1 MIIYVSS
8 IWLTRSLVITAAAV
22 TTIYKYMY
30 SIRIWRWQSFSN
42 GGPLPSTQPRAPIRA
57 TLSTPPLR
65 RLNSPSLSHLC
76 PPLVHPL
83 SSSPYAFLPFLA
95 SGYLYSIFASFSL
108 SPFSDYD
115 FHVLRVLHL
124 LPFPSVSIVFLIQ
137 LSLLRRFS
145 SSICAFLLS
154 SVLSPFD
161 RLLFLY
167 CICKDQFLWNAMLLH
182 LPVNRL

>member
-8 IWLTRSLVITAAAV
+8 IWLTRCLVITAAAV
-22 TTIYKYMY
+22 TTIYKHMY

-76 PPLVHPL
+76 PPLVRPL

-95 SGYLYSIFASFSL
+95 SAYLYSIFASFSL
-108 SPFSDYD
+108 SSFSRYD

-124 LPFPSVSIVFLIQ
+124 LPFPSASIVSLIQ

-145 SSICAFLLS
+145 SHFRPSVRFFFLPCSLPSIVRFS
-154 SVLSPFD
+154 STVSVKTSFYET
-161 RLLFLY
+161 RCFS
-167 CICKDQFLWNAMLLH
+167 IF
-182 LPVNRL
+182 R

>member
-124 LPFPSVSIVFLIQ
+124 LPFPPRKYRLPHPA
-137 LSLLRRFS
+137 FS
-145 SSICAFLLS
+145 SSSIFFVHLCVSSFFRAFSLRSFALPLLY
-154 SVLSPFD
+154 L
-161 RLLFLY
+161 
-167 CICKDQFLWNAMLLH
+167 
-182 LPVNRL
+182 

>member
-57 TLSTPPLR
+57 TLSTPPPC

-76 PPLVHPL
+76 PPLVHPP

-95 SGYLYSIFASFSL
+95 SAYLYSSFASFSL

-115 FHVLRVLHL
+115 FHVLRVLRVL
-124 LPFPSVSIVFLIQ
+124 LFLFAGIIFLIQ
-137 LSLLRRFS
+137 LSLPRRFS
-145 SSICAFLLS
+145 LFFRS
-154 SVLSPFD
+154 SVRFF
-161 RLLFLY
+161 FLPY
-167 CICKDQFLWNAMLLH
+167 FLPSIVCFSSTVSVKTGFYETRYFSVCW
-182 LPVNRL
+182 